1 MFMQNNA
8 CHPLPSGPS
17 ARAPVRSLLGAA
29 LALLLPLSLPAAPS
43 PSPSPA
49 LARPSSSPIHV
60 LSVDSTLVPAP
71 TAFTL
76 GGTSLAF
83 PGDPLPAD
91 SASRRFTV
99 RWYANPQSS
108 LSAVL
113 LLEFA
118 TPASPGVIRSR
129 TLRLDP
135 KDSGFQSAS
144 FDVPFPD
151 AVYWQA
157 SILSSGRLLSRL
169 QSPNWYEIRDR

>member
-1 MFMQNNA
+1 MLNNDF
-8 CHPLPSGPS
+8 HLLPFCPS
-17 ARAPVRSLLGAA
+17 FRALIGATV
-29 LALLLPLSLPAAPS
+29 ALLVPLGLFAAPN
-43 PSPSPA
+43 PA
-49 LARPSSSPIHV
+49 LQPSTAPIHV
-60 LSVDSTLVPAP
+60 VSVDSTLVPAP
-71 TAFTL
+71 TAFTI

-83 PGDPLPAD
+83 PGDPPHAAT
-91 SASRRFTV
+91 ASRRFTV
-99 RWYANPQSS
+99 RWYANPQNT

-118 TPASPGVIRSR
+118 SPASPGVIRSR

-135 KDSGFQSAS
+135 KATGFQSAS

-169 QSPNWYEIRDR
+169 QSPNWYEIRNP